1 MANATILSGVQTRR
15 TEAITLLTAWI
26 CHLSPFRHS
35 PRLLLVAR
43 LSADAVDLADS
54 LGLDA
59 EDDLLWEFHTRAY
72 LLVQLADFNSIV
84 DATVKAVS
92 FKSSHLTVLQIR
104 KVCDR
109 AAIRARM
116 STKAPV
122 DRAELCR
129 SSILH
134 ARTIL
139 SGHAFRPRYG
149 KCRKLGGNRKLE
161 LTIVSKNIQ
170 RDPTRLDR

>member
-1 MANATILSGVQTRR
+1 MMADATILSHFQNRR

-26 CHLSPFRHS
+26 CQLSPFRHS
-35 PRLLLVAR
+35 ARLLLVAR
-43 LSADAVDLADS
+43 LCADAVDLADS
-54 LGLDA
+54 LELGT

-72 LLVQLADFNSIV
+72 LLVLIADFNSIV

-92 FKSSHLTVLQIR
+92 SKRSHLTTLQIR

-116 STKAPV
+116 GRNAPV

-134 ARTIL
+134 ARIIL
-139 SGHAFRPRYG
+139 SGHAFRRHYG
-149 KCRKLGGNRKLE
+149 QGLKARGNRKLE
-161 LTIVSKNIQ
+161 LMIVSKSIQ
-170 RDPTRLDR
+170 

>member
-1 MANATILSGVQTRR
+1 MMADATIPSRFQNRR

-26 CHLSPFRHS
+26 FQLSPFRHS
-35 PRLLLVAR
+35 PRFLLVAR

-54 LGLDA
+54 LELDA

-84 DATVKAVS
+84 DATVEAVS
-92 FKSSHLTVLQIR
+92 FKSSHLTAVQIR

-109 AAIRARM
+109 ATIRARM
-116 STKAPV
+116 GTKAPV

-134 ARTIL
+134 ARIIL
-139 SGHAFRPRYG
+139 SGHAFRRHYCQFLKPRNQ
-149 KCRKLGGNRKLE
+149 KLK
-161 LTIVSKNIQ
+161 LTIVSKSIQ